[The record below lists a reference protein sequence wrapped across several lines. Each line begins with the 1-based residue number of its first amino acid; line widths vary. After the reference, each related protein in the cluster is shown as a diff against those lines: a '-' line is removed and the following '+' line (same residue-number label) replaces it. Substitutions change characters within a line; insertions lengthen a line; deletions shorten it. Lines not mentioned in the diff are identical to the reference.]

1 MAVNRV
7 QTSVRVAMP
16 LGLWVLLH
24 FVAFSVARECGQ
36 PEIDAQNITGCTSVL
51 HMKYLG
57 HQGAIWLGD
66 ALHHNP
72 DLETLDLHH
81 TRIGDDDAL
90 ALAAGLH
97 NNTHLKRL
105 QMHNNNILD
114 RGAAALGKA
123 LLENDRLE
131 FLSLSSNGVG
141 DEGAKGLAEG
151 LRGNARLKRLDLY
164 FNVVGNA
171 GAIALANALRLNT
184 GLRTLHLDTNRI
196 EDEGGL
202 ALASAIRGERASLFS
217 RKPAAPPAMIGE
229 LGLAY
234 NQLSNI
240 AVDALLNAAKANP
253 AIHRLAVDHNHQMDG
268 ATKDAWKTDHVPAME
283 ARKQIAQ
290 WIIDAGLHVGF
301 HAGDSPPLASAVAP
315 AVLELKAHTSEGI
328 LALRHYTAND
338 LAKLPAIAS
347 LDAADRDP
355 LIAAL
360 LKKVAALV
368 AHDEL

>member
-1 MAVNRV
+1 MDCTVNGASKMLRRLLL
-7 QTSVRVAMP
+7 SVA
-16 LGLWVLLH
+16 LCAG
-24 FVAFSVARECGQ
+24 ARECGQ
-36 PEIDAQNITGCTSVL
+36 PEIDAQNITGCISVL
-51 HMKYLG
+51 HMRYLG

-66 ALHHNP
+66 ALHHNA

-81 TRIGDDDAL
+81 TRIGDDDAF

-97 NNTHLKRL
+97 NNTHLRRL

-114 RGAAALGKA
+114 KGAAALGRA
-123 LLENDRLE
+123 LLENDGLE

-151 LRGNARLKRLDLY
+151 LRGNKRLKRLDLY
-164 FNVVGNA
+164 FNMVGNDGA
-171 GAIALANALRLNT
+171 AAIADALRLNT

-202 ALASAIRGERASLFS
+202 ALASAIRGERTSRFS
-217 RKPAAPPAMIGE
+217 RNAAAPAMIGE

-234 NQLSNI
+234 NQLSNV
-240 AVDALLNAAKANP
+240 AVDALLDAAKVNP
-253 AIHRLAVDHNHQMDG
+253 AIHRLAVDHNHQMHG
-268 ATKDAWKTDHVPAME
+268 ATKEAWKTDHVPAMA

-290 WIIDAGLHVGF
+290 WIVDSGLHAGF

-315 AVLELKAHTSEGI
+315 AILELKAHTAEGI
-328 LALRHYTAND
+328 LALRHYSASE
-338 LAKLPAIAS
+338 LAKLPTIAG
-347 LDAADRDP
+347 LEAADRDA
-355 LIAAL
+355 LVAAL
-360 LKKVAALV
+360 LRKVAEST